1 MPVKTQIQIR
11 RGAFVEWSG
20 TNPVLANGELSLDTT
35 SKLLKAGDGVT
46 EWRDLPYIG
55 MNEEEFQDRLS
66 ESLAGASG
74 IGIDYQ
80 DDNDILY
87 INVTGI
93 DSSQVNDFTEAV
105 QDAIALSAGNG
116 FLVNNTGVVWNYDDE
131 SNNLSVAVTGID
143 HTLITYWDAALSGN
157 IDTQLV
163 AGSGIDFTF
172 DENANTL
179 TISTA
184 VLDDSHTHIWDNIS
198 DAKQRA
204 TLDELAFL
212 SGVIPGSVSAS
223 RALVVDANSDISGL
237 GNVISNNGITAVV
250 FSVDLVG
257 DVTGNADSATEATT
271 VTVTSNDSED
281 ASLYLTFVDE
291 NSGAQDVEVDSL
303 LRYNPL
309 TNTVSVGNVS
319 ATGTV
324 SADHVSSS
332 TLTTTGNVQIGG
344 DLSVAGTTTTVNST
358 VVNIGD
364 NVIRVNASG
373 LPTGGF
379 EVYVSGDDPNAV
391 VKQLIWNNTNDRW
404 EFTGV
409 ENVFTSG
416 NITAN
421 TFTSEV
427 ATGTAPFTVSST
439 TLVDNLNADLLDGE
453 HGSYYRNFSN
463 ISGVPTPDV
472 TVTLSGDVAG
482 TDTFSSWDINNNLNI
497 GINTAIQPNSVA
509 LETDTTGAYTES
521 VGVTGSGIDISNSTT
536 GDDGANYTIN
546 LNSTSNNAGG
556 TIVVRYPAGS
566 FSANTITASF
576 FSGDGS
582 LLTNLNGSNITT
594 GTVDPLRLP
603 LASTIAT
610 GIAVFDSSDFGVTV
624 GGKVSIKVGGVSNA
638 QLVND
643 SVTIG
648 VTEFVLGVPGTA
660 VSGLTQLAGTSSANP
675 VYIEWAVIDGGT
687 P

>member
-250 FSVDLVG
+250 FSGDLVG